1 MRLRYSFL
9 PLEKRVQVM
18 GILNV
23 TPDSF
28 SDGGLYNRPEAALER
43 ALEMEEAGA
52 DLIDIGG
59 ESTRPGA
66 ELVSAEE
73 ELERIVPVLE
83 LLRGRLRIPISIDTT
98 RGVVAARAVE
108 LGAEVI
114 NDISGLRFDAEVAR
128 VAATSGAALILM
140 HSRGTPATM
149 QRLPPMVDLF
159 GEVFDGLARSIDL
172 ATSAG
177 VSREKLIVDPG
188 IGFGKTPQQ
197 NLLLINRLDRLRDR
211 FGLPVLLGTSRK
223 SFIRLTLNRLLP
235 ERKSDEAV
243 DRLAGTAA
251 SLVLGVL
258 RGARIVRVHDVPEA
272 VATLRLTESLLQA
285 DGLQAD
291 GAGQEGG
298 DPGLIPEE

>member
-83 LLRGRLRIPISIDTT
+83 LLRGRLRVPISIDTT

-108 LGAEVI
+108 LGAELI

-159 GEVFDGLARSIDL
+159 EEVFDGLARSIDL

-177 VSREKLIVDPG
+177 VPREKLIVDPG

-197 NLLLINRLDRLRDR
+197 NLRLINRLDRLRDR

-223 SFIRLTLNRLLP
+223 SFIRLTLNHLLP

-243 DRLAGTAA
+243 DRLAGTAV

-258 RGARIVRVHDVPEA
+258 RGVRIVRVHDVPEA
-272 VATLRLTESLLQA
+272 VATLRLTESLLE
-285 DGLQAD
+285 AD
-291 GAGQEGG
+291 GAG
-298 DPGLIPEE
+298 

>member
-1 MRLRYSFL
+1 
-9 PLEKRVQVM
+9 
-18 GILNV
+18 
-23 TPDSF
+23 
-28 SDGGLYNRPEAALER
+28 
-43 ALEMEEAGA
+43 MEEAGA

-66 ELVSAEE
+66 ELISAAD

-98 RGVVAARAVE
+98 RSIVAQRAVE

-114 NDISGLRFDAEVAR
+114 NDVSGLRFDADVAR
-128 VAATSGAALILM
+128 VAAASGAALVLM
-140 HSRGTPATM
+140 HSRGTPSTM
-149 QRLPPMVDLF
+149 QRLPPMTDLF
-159 GEVFDGLARSIDL
+159 GEVCDGLARSIDL
-172 ATSAG
+172 AISAG

-188 IGFGKTPQQ
+188 IGFGKTPSQ
-197 NLLLINRLDRLRDR
+197 NLQLINGLDRFGDR

-235 ERKSDEAV
+235 DRKSDEAV

-272 VATLRLTESLLQA
+272 VAVLRITESILDPT
-285 DGLQAD
+285 DGSPD
-291 GAGQEGG
+291 GVGRGGLEPGNQE
-298 DPGLIPEE
+298 PGNLEPGNLEPGNLEPGNLEPGSLEPE